1 MAKEKTSRV
10 IRISKQVKRVF
21 KQIQL
26 DLEDMGIERRPDE
39 LADELFELGVYTKE
53 KELKK

>member
-39 LADELFELGVYTKE
+39 LADELFELGVYTKQ

>member
-1 MAKEKTSRV
+1 MTKEKTSRV